1 MKIAYITNFKD
12 MSKQSLNVQ
21 RELHVE
27 IKHVDNENEHR
38 HGHGDEDVG
47 DEYKQ
52 LHIDISLHFH

>member
-21 RELHVE
+21 WELHVE

-38 HGHGDEDVG
+38 HGHGDEDVDVG
-47 DEYKQ
+47 DEHKQ
-52 LHIDISLHFH
+52 LHILLHYH

>member
-27 IKHVDNENEHR
+27 IKHVDNENGHR

-47 DEYKQ
+47 DEHKQ
-52 LHIDISLHFH
+52 LHILLHYH